1 MKRFMVC
8 RRVGTRA
15 GLRTEPLAIPAMGV
29 DVLVM
34 SGPDKAH
41 VFKNL
46 RAMGVGIVGVCLVEL
61 DSEDRPMAEM
71 GAA

>member
-29 DVLVM
+29 DALVM
-34 SGPDKAH
+34 SGHDREH

-46 RAMGVGIVGVCLVEL
+46 RAMGVGIVGVVLVEM
-61 DSEDRPMAEM
+61 DENDRPMAER